1 MSVPIAV
8 ATDLVDQLQRR
19 NPALELSCDELELYG
34 TDIFYVADHLPLA
47 VAKPSSVADVQA
59 LVQHARDLKISLA
72 ARGAGLSYSAG
83 YIPQDARTVVVDLRT
98 MNRIIEVNERDRY
111 VTVEPGV
118 TWSDLREALQPLG
131 LTTPFWGTFSGR
143 YATVGAS
150 LSQGAKFFGSASRGT
165 SAESVLGLKVVTG
178 TGELLVTGSAASTVS
193 TAPFFRNYG
202 PDLTGLFLGDCGAF
216 GLKVEI
222 TLQLIPAPGALGTCT
237 FSFDDP
243 VAQMNVMGQIGAE
256 MLATECQG
264 MDPFTARARMAS
276 EGLGSDIRT
285 LLEVMAGSGGVI
297 EGLRNGVQIALNGRR
312 FVNKVGYLMNCVT
325 EGRDTKDANSRLN
338 RVRSLARAG
347 GGHEIPASIPKVLRA
362 IPFPRMNGLLTPS
375 GKRMNWLHTVVPNS
389 LGGKCFQVTEDVF
402 RRNADLMKAHGID
415 RGYLLSTH
423 GPSGVGVETL
433 IRWSDAPYPIHK
445 HYMTDAEKAAL
456 KVRQDNPRARQALE
470 KLSGEILS
478 EWRGLGGV
486 HMQVGRKYPYL
497 ETRLP
502 ETASFL
508 RNLKRMLDPD
518 GIMNPGNVFTDNS

>member
-1 MSVPIAV
+1 
-8 ATDLVDQLQRR
+8 
-19 NPALELSCDELELYG
+19 
-34 TDIFYVADHLPLA
+34 
-47 VAKPSSVADVQA
+47 
-59 LVQHARDLKISLA
+59 
-72 ARGAGLSYSAG
+72 
-83 YIPQDARTVVVDLRT
+83 
-98 MNRIIEVNERDRY
+98 
-111 VTVEPGV
+111 
-118 TWSDLREALQPLG
+118 
-131 LTTPFWGTFSGR
+131 
-143 YATVGAS
+143 
-150 LSQGAKFFGSASRGT
+150 
-165 SAESVLGLKVVTG
+165 
-178 TGELLVTGSAASTVS
+178 
-193 TAPFFRNYG
+193 
-202 PDLTGLFLGDCGAF
+202 
-216 GLKVEI
+216 
-222 TLQLIPAPGALGTCT
+222 
-237 FSFDDP
+237 
-243 VAQMNVMGQIGAE
+243 
-256 MLATECQG
+256 
-264 MDPFTARARMAS
+264 MAS

-297 EGLRNGVQIALNGRR
+297 AGLRNGVQIAMNGRR
-312 FVNKVGYLMNCVT
+312 FVHKVGYLMNCVT
-325 EGRDTKDANSRLN
+325 EGRDAKDANSRLN

-347 GGHEIPASIPKVLRA
+347 GGHEIPASIPRVLRA

-389 LGGKCFQVTEDVF
+389 LGGTCFQVTEDVF

-502 ETASFL
+502 ETAGFL
-508 RNLKRMLDPD
+508 RSLKRMLDPD
-518 GIMNPGNVFTDNS
+518 GIMNPGNVFTGN